1 MKVPMNPENKKKC
14 ICMTC
19 RTYSQNNLKSRVF
32 CAMGKSEN
40 TLQMKGCVC
49 NSCPVA
55 IEYKLSGYY
64 YCIKGAEER
73 SSFL

>member
-32 CAMGKSEN
+32 CAMGKSEK

-49 NSCPVA
+49 SSGPVS

-64 YCIKGAEER
+64 YCTKGAEE
-73 SSFL
+73 